1 MFINATYS
9 DNTVVNPQ
17 NGYAKSS
24 TSNFW
29 NTDLLKILEN
39 KHLSL
44 ELFHQVNTQH
54 IRFDSDINEHA
65 KWLFNNIYKIPYP
78 VAKQAV
84 VVPGFA
90 RYAHGLTHVSRAAH
104 YIPVFANLYRK
115 HRVKD
120 SDTLTKE
127 DIKLL
132 QIAALFHDS
141 AREDENEDQ
150 WDHESALLLYHYLRQ
165 VLGINKEKACLI
177 AEATANKDLHKTGY
191 FRINEGEDGQ
201 ISGQFDSSI
210 TKENYQKN
218 IYHQLIH
225 DVDCLDIIRARPA
238 FDAKYLDFYQ
248 IAAKDNP
255 LALDE
260 MAQLICEARSLI
272 TYHGDS
278 YGMIDPLRKINYE
291 QENGFQAIA
300 QDIERYNY
308 PILKAL
314 SKELLPIEQLSTL
327 PLVELTSYDP
337 QKELT
342 QENLEAALRDGKI
355 LARSII
361 YVSEEVAF
369 NSTSGIKG
377 NKAKIEIEKSMRRP
391 GIATPSSKP
400 DRYNKHGN
408 PYRSVSMLGYGAG
421 VWSNVGFLMLNPN
434 PADIQLI
441 SNVDADT
448 GYQKKSNWKNN
459 LIQDIDEINQ
469 QYADLHHALKLG
481 GQYRKMH
488 NGEFTTHSE
497 LLYHCK
503 KIDAIYFTQDQ
514 TPNTPHVP
522 PFFGLLQAVF
532 LRNEYET
539 AYDNTKAAY
548 ILTYGPEQGE
558 SEFIAE
564 FGGKKKLPI
573 IEYSFRH
580 NQIHLTAEQELDD
593 ELLIQRWTA
602 ICSRYIRT
610 QVSNGHSDVLEDNLE
625 DIKVKSMYY
634 IHEYQPDCNYSD
646 EEFQKL
652 LHQTDY
658 YLFNKRYIHGNRI
671 LPADSNYP
679 AHLRER
685 INHAIEQERQ
695 IIAMEME
702 DQLYDDLLSEKD
714 SILSEHSYALI
725 IRSPRLQ
732 NKLKNTCGLLEGL
745 FNYIP
750 EIPTDKS
757 DNYPYLPM
765 IGAPKVI
772 TRHKSNAKDPYY
784 GTPVIPNL
792 CISLDKQ
799 IKLIRTLNLDMN
811 RCLYPRINAERK
823 LDREDI
829 VHLVYGQCCLIF
841 MSEEPTTES
850 QRTAT
855 ESQYI
860 ITENRFYYYDKL
872 NETLHE
878 IPINEDQKSFLH
890 YYRALAPMKLSSEQL
905 SRLTSIITA
914 YSPIGQFK
922 LSPELFSLIVNKIK
936 NDVFSE
942 RKYDNSLFQYT
953 YQEFCTVFFEL
964 LKLLPGA
971 NLSLNELHI
980 LEHILAEIQ
989 MAHSNDLS
997 FSQETIEPVLLFFR
1011 EKIQN
1016 EQTDSQQSGIPESS
1030 FNETNNRVQ
1039 HEVDVIITPL
1049 ENASELESI
1058 PEHVSHDTPSFLNQ
1072 HIGKLAGT
1080 ALGVISSVLV
1090 STIETPQFLAE
1101 KLASLPSITVR
1112 ALSTAIGGLIGFG
1125 VGAVIDDNRRASKA
1139 ESSSIDAMNLCSTSK
1154 LLAGL
1159 SANSNPEPSNRID
1172 IDPVYTT
1179 IYSEQTD
1186 ETELQI
1192 ENNSPDDLQMNNKI

>member
-1 MFINATYS
+1 MGNDSSFINEAVVS
-9 DNTVVNPQ
+9 SQTVS
-17 NGYAKSS
+17 AKSS
-24 TSNFW
+24 TNNVW
-29 NTDLLKILEN
+29 NTGLLKILEHKN
-39 KHLSL
+39 LSL
-44 ELFHQVNTQH
+44 ELFHKDNTQH
-54 IRFDSDINEHA
+54 LSFDSDINEHA

-78 VAKQAV
+78 VAKQEV
-84 VVPGFA
+84 VVPGFS

-120 SDTLTKE
+120 SDTLTEE

-165 VLGINKEKACLI
+165 VLRVNKEKACLI

-201 ISGQFDSSI
+201 ISWQFDSSI
-210 TKENYQKN
+210 TKDNYQKS

-255 LALDE
+255 LALEE

-278 YGMIDPLRKINYE
+278 YGTIEPSIKINYE

-300 QDIERYNY
+300 QDIKRYNY
-308 PILKAL
+308 PVLKAL
-314 SKELLPIEQLSTL
+314 SKELLPIEQLSTM
-327 PLVELTSYDP
+327 PLVELTPYDP

-377 NKAKIEIEKSMRRP
+377 NKAQIEIEKSMRRP
-391 GIATPSSKP
+391 GVATPSSKP
-400 DRYNKHGN
+400 DRFIKHGN
-408 PYRSVSMLGYGAG
+408 PYRSVSLLGYGAG
-421 VWSNVGFLMLNPN
+421 LWSNVGFLMINPN

-441 SNVDADT
+441 SSVDADT
-448 GYQKKSNWKNN
+448 GYQKKSIWNN
-459 LIQDIDEINQ
+459 NVTQDIDVINQ
-469 QYADLHHALKLG
+469 QYADLHQSLKLG
-481 GQYRKMH
+481 GQYRRMH

-514 TPNTPHVP
+514 TPNNPCLP
-522 PFFGLLQAVF
+522 PYFGLLQAVY

-539 AYDNTKAAY
+539 AYNKAKAAY

-558 SEFIAE
+558 REFITE
-564 FGGKKKLPI
+564 FGEKKKLPI
-573 IEYSFRH
+573 IEYSSRH

-610 QVSNGHSDVLEDNLE
+610 QVSHGHADVLEDNLE
-625 DIKVKSMYY
+625 AIKVKSMYF
-634 IHEYQPDCNYSD
+634 IHEYQPDRNYSD
-646 EEFQKL
+646 EELQKL

-679 AHLRER
+679 VHLRER
-685 INHAIEQERQ
+685 INLAIEQERQ
-695 IIAMEME
+695 TIAKEME
-702 DQLYDDLLSEKD
+702 DRLYDDLLSEQH

-725 IRSPRLQ
+725 MQSTRLQ
-732 NKLKNTCGLLEGL
+732 DKLKNTRGVLEQL
-745 FNYIP
+745 FNNIP
-750 EIPTDKS
+750 VIPTNKS
-757 DNYPYLPM
+757 DAYAYNPM
-765 IGAPKVI
+765 IGASKNI
-772 TRHKSNAKDPYY
+772 LRHGRTSKDPYY
-784 GTPVIPNL
+784 GTPVIPNV

-811 RCLYPRINAERK
+811 VCLYPRINAESK
-823 LDREDI
+823 LDKEDI
-829 VHLVYGQCCLIF
+829 FHLVYGQCSLIF
-841 MSEEPTTES
+841 MSEEPTNES
-850 QRTAT
+850 QRTST

-872 NETLHE
+872 NEILHE
-878 IPINEDQKSFLH
+878 IPINENQRTFLH
-890 YYRALAPMKLSSEQL
+890 YYRALAPKKLSFEQL
-905 SRLTSIITA
+905 SRITCIITA

-942 RKYDNSLFQYT
+942 GTYDNSFFQYT

-964 LKLLPGA
+964 LKLLPGG

-989 MAHSNDLS
+989 MAHSSDLS

-1011 EKIQN
+1011 EKIQK

-1030 FNETNNRVQ
+1030 FNETINTVE
-1039 HEVDVIITPL
+1039 HEVLVTIPPV
-1049 ENASELESI
+1049 ENSSETETI
-1058 PEHVSHDTPSFLNQ
+1058 PEQVSHDSPSFLNQ
-1072 HIGKLAGT
+1072 HLGKSAGT
-1080 ALGVISSVLV
+1080 ALGIISSALV
-1090 STIETPQFLAE
+1090 SSIAAPPFLAE
-1101 KLASLPSITVR
+1101 KLASLPSTTVR

-1125 VGAVIDDNRRASKA
+1125 VGAIIDGKRSASNA
-1139 ESSSIDAMNLCSTSK
+1139 QALSNDAINLCSTSK

-1179 IYSEQTD
+1179 IYSVQTD

-1192 ENNSPDDLQMNNKI
+1192 ENNSPDDLQMNNTI